1 MGLLFPIIIMIL
13 LSYLVNYAIA
23 FLLGVSFFPITPNPY
38 LNGFLVMGGISVI
51 SGFIGN
57 ILSAPFVAKNI
68 SKQLENNKK

>member
-1 MGLLFPIIIMIL
+1 
-13 LSYLVNYAIA
+13 
-23 FLLGVSFFPITPNPY
+23 
-38 LNGFLVMGGISVI
+38 MGGISVI